1 MQIRR
6 FYIEPDK
13 VSVDSGQAVLDHDE
27 TRHLRDVLRLREG
40 AEVTVFDGQG
50 REFLCMINTIKKDHA
65 ILDLV
70 SEKEPAVTES
80 PLKLTLAIAM
90 LKGEK
95 LDWVVQKVTELGVS
109 NITLLD
115 TEHSEVRTRNES
127 DSGKRVSRLRRI
139 ALEAAKQS
147 GRAVVPLIAG
157 PLPIQQILND
167 PGDVHR
173 FFFTE
178 RGGGPIPEG
187 LTNNGECLTAVAVTG
202 PEGGWSEHEVAAA
215 AAFGW
220 HLVTLGQRILRAETA
235 AITAAVLL
243 QHRFGDLG

>member
-40 AEVTVFDGQG
+40 TEVTVFDGKG
-50 REFLCMINTIKKDHA
+50 REFLCVINAIKKDHA

-95 LDWVVQKVTELGVS
+95 LDWVVQKATELGIS
-109 NITLLD
+109 KITLLD

-147 GRAVVPLIAG
+147 GRAVVPAIAG
-157 PLPIQQILND
+157 PLAIDQFLTN

-178 RGGGPIPEG
+178 RGGGPLPER
-187 LTNNGECLTAVAVTG
+187 LTKNREALSALAVTG

-215 AAFGW
+215 AKHSW
-220 HLVTLGQRILRAETA
+220 
-235 AITAAVLL
+235 
-243 QHRFGDLG
+243 